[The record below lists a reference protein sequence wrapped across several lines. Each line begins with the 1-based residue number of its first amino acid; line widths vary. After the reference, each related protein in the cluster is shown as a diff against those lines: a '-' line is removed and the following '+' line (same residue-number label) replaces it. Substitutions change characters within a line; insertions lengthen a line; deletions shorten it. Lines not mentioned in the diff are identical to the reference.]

1 VEGNGNDDDDDFI
14 VNGDLNNDYDYDYE
28 EPKNNIIEENLTPI
42 DTTLNKIEPEIVEN
56 NPEIEV
62 DEPIKVNEE
71 NEVIYESTEVYE
83 NKKDFS
89 LELKPHFDLGFHKGI
104 DKNYT
109 YVDYLP
115 GARINLHFFL
125 LDFRYN
131 ILTEYTDDF
140 PDSFKS
146 WEMLFMF
153 NLSANQN
160 YKIVLGTGLQR
171 EIWDD
176 EQISFHEYYFGTQIP
191 FANGADYFDAD
202 TRFSVDYE
210 TEVFPFFEI
219 GGRYNKRFLNF
230 EHLSGYITLGATY
243 QNYYQSHDIW
253 ALRGG
258 VIIKLH

>member
-1 VEGNGNDDDDDFI
+1 YDDSD
-14 VNGDLNNDYDYDYE
+14 NNYSNDYLYR
-28 EPKNNIIEENLTPI
+28 
-42 DTTLNKIEPEIVEN
+42 EPETKTTEEHPELADTVIVKTEPSVKEPFDQFKTKVDQDKN
-56 NPEIEV
+56 INYNEV
-62 DEPIKVNEE
+62 SNEPIVSDNR
-71 NEVIYESTEVYE
+71 
-83 NKKDFS
+83 NKDIS
-89 LELKPHFDLGFHKGI
+89 VELKPCFDLGFHKGT

-115 GARINLHFFL
+115 NARINLYVL
-125 LDFRYN
+125 QLDFRYN
-131 ILTEYTDDF
+131 ILTEYTDGF

-153 NLSANQN
+153 NLSANQD
-160 YKIVLGTGLQR
+160 YKIVFGTGLHR

-176 EQISFHEYYFGTQIP
+176 EQISFHEYYIGTQIP
-191 FANGADYFDAD
+191 FTNGADYFDAD

-258 VIIKLH
+258 VIIKWH